1 MARQLGLTKPWMAA
15 VVLVGILLPVMAIW
29 LFGGASSND
38 APDSDLDSVPGA
50 LSGAGPVYPEEQ
62 LSQGG
67 LTAPSIELRRD
78 EWVELPDDNARRES
92 QTLLAA
98 ARATSATHWQRLA
111 QQALEHGD
119 IDLARKLELVE
130 DTTCGPLLRDDLA
143 PELERETQAF
153 RQWSVLCADAGIDL
167 ASDGAAERSEYLAW
181 LDERQELA
189 ENQFLELSN
198 SMSAEAAFL
207 SLLEGAQSP
216 FEVNV
221 LSLAFGRRMEINLP
235 GYLLPNIGPFDPEAL
250 FELNDLLLRFYSC
263 EKFRHCEPEHWIT
276 IESCLFGHCQEGRGY
291 LDLLR
296 WHSSPRDVAL
306 VEAMLEEIERR
317 RLRGWTP

>member
-1 MARQLGLTKPWMAA
+1 MGVFVLALIVASRFGIHFIDGASEDQLDAEPVPSALGIPASTYSQSPDGLSDAYSQREVGESVYMLAGGNVFMAA
-15 VVLVGILLPVMAIW
+15 
-29 LFGGASSND
+29 
-38 APDSDLDSVPGA
+38 
-50 LSGAGPVYPEEQ
+50 
-62 LSQGG
+62 
-67 LTAPSIELRRD
+67 
-78 EWVELPDDNARRES
+78 
-92 QTLLAA
+92 TLAQA

-119 IDLARKLELVE
+119 IGLARKLELVE

-189 ENQFLELSN
+189 ENQFLELSD

-216 FEVNV
+216 FEVTV

-235 GYLLPNIGPFDPEAL
+235 RYLLPNIGPFDPEAL

-263 EKFRHCEPEHWIT
+263 EKFQHCEPEHWIT
-276 IESCLFGHCQEGRGY
+276 IESCLFGHCQEGLGY